1 MSSTANL
8 MPGPVPKPDDQRR
21 RRNPT
26 IAMTQ
31 LPNEGYLGEVPE
43 WPLATVSEAEL
54 ERWNWIWRKPQ
65 AALWIRDGVEDIVA
79 RYIRNCLMVEGRD
92 VNVALAYI
100 VAEIRQQEDRL
111 GRSPMAL
118 MRLRWQVAADAVA
131 EVRDEDTRR
140 GSRRLRAIDPAAAA
154 AVAEQI

>member
-1 MSSTANL
+1 MGANL
-8 MPGPVPKPDDQRR
+8 LPGPPPKPDDQRR
-21 RRNPT
+21 RRNAVV
-26 IAMTQ
+26 AMTQ

-43 WPLATVSEAEL
+43 WPLDTASRAEL
-54 ERWNWIWRKPQ
+54 DRWAWIWRKPQ
-65 AALWIRDGVEDIVA
+65 AAIWIRDGIEDIVA
-79 RYIRNCLMVEGRD
+79 RYIRNCLSVESST

-118 MRLRWQVAADAVA
+118 LRLRWEVAADAVA

-140 GSRRLRAIDPAAAA
+140 GTRRLRAIDPAAAA
-154 AVAEQI
+154 AAAESV